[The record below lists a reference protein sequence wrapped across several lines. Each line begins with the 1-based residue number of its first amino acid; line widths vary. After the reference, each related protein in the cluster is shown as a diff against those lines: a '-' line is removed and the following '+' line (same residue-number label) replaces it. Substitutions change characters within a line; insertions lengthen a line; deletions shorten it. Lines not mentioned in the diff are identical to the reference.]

1 VWVHRQQSALPARNF
16 GSFPDSFFVL
26 FYSWSERGSEPQHN
40 SRNMFNMYRRRFYNA
55 KSSAMNG
62 GSSEELGHDRFN
74 YMNPNVNYDKWP
86 RRLRP
91 KKNSLKVELEAPESP
106 HMPEADGSG
115 RESSTFAEVR
125 HCNGSLREHQRLLNL
140 RSSRHKCSPRCR
152 VKVHNRLILA
162 YPPPPSSPHW
172 ISVYFNENKMRHF
185 SLKPFSYYIVRI
197 IP

>member
-1 VWVHRQQSALPARNF
+1 
-16 GSFPDSFFVL
+16 
-26 FYSWSERGSEPQHN
+26 
-40 SRNMFNMYRRRFYNA
+40 MFNMYRRRFYNA
-55 KSSAMNG
+55 KASAMNG

-106 HMPEADGSG
+106 HMLEPDGNS
-115 RESSTFAEVR
+115 RESSTFSQVHQR

-152 VKVHNRLILA
+152 VQVPPLNY
-162 YPPPPSSPHW
+162 YPPIPLLKIKKIFHSFLWSTQKFR
-172 ISVYFNENKMRHF
+172 IVF
-185 SLKPFSYYIVRI
+185 S
-197 IP
+197 

>member
-1 VWVHRQQSALPARNF
+1 
-16 GSFPDSFFVL
+16 
-26 FYSWSERGSEPQHN
+26 
-40 SRNMFNMYRRRFYNA
+40 MFNMYRRRFYNA
-55 KSSAMNG
+55 KASAMNG

-106 HMPEADGSG
+106 HMLEPDGSS
-115 RESSTFAEVR
+115 RESSTFAEVHQR

-152 VKVHNRLILA
+152 VKVHHLNYYPLIPIKKNILFFFVV
-162 YPPPPSSPHW
+162 HTK
-172 ISVYFNENKMRHF
+172 FQNF
-185 SLKPFSYYIVRI
+185 L
-197 IP
+197 